1 MAHNQD
7 MFGTCIISS
16 IYTHGCISARANSK
30 TWPIVNSNPSGFFMI
45 CKNKTKSEW
54 ECKIKTVILKKEK
67 EKKKWYFTTK
77 IIFV

>member
-45 CKNKTKSEW
+45 CKNKTKSE
-54 ECKIKTVILKKEK
+54 
-67 EKKKWYFTTK
+67 
-77 IIFV
+77 